1 MNYLHWLRTKNKLE
15 SHKKGCEKKDFC
27 NVVISSEDTK
37 ILKFNQHRKSDK
49 ALFIIYSNLQ
59 SVIVKIYGCKNNPE
73 KSSTAKVSEYVPSH
87 FSVSTMSSFKY
98 IESKYDKKIE
108 KIA

>member
-1 MNYLHWLRTKNKLE
+1 MNNLHWLRTKNKLE

-49 ALFIIYSNLQ
+49 ALFVIYSDLQ
-59 SVIVKIYGCKNNPE
+59 SLIVKTYGCKNNPE
-73 KSSTAKVSEYVPSH
+73 KSSTAKVSEYIPSR

>member
-49 ALFIIYSNLQ
+49 ALFVIYSDLQ
-59 SVIVKIYGCKNNPE
+59 SLI
-73 KSSTAKVSEYVPSH
+73 AKTYVHP
-87 FSVSTMSSFKY
+87 
-98 IESKYDKKIE
+98 
-108 KIA
+108 